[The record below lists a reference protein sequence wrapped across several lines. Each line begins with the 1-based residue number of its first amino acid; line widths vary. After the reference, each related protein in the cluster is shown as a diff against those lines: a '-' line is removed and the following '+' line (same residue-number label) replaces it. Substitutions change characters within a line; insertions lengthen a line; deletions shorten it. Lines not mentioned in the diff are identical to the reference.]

1 MWLGY
6 QGFRIVTP
14 LQWGSESSEQRLK
27 QQGSGHRRDP
37 CLLVTVSPY
46 PHLNQKMACLVRVP
60 SCSEIYDA
68 NPSVARTFFFFFLP
82 AEGSV
87 FQAGLLESRPEDKD
101 LHKYDLLR
109 EALGNTGREEGR
121 N

>member
-1 MWLGY
+1 M
-6 QGFRIVTP
+6 
-14 LQWGSESSEQRLK
+14 
-27 QQGSGHRRDP
+27 
-37 CLLVTVSPY
+37 
-46 PHLNQKMACLVRVP
+46 
-60 SCSEIYDA
+60 
-68 NPSVARTFFFFFLP
+68 
-82 AEGSV
+82 

>member
-1 MWLGY
+1 
-6 QGFRIVTP
+6 
-14 LQWGSESSEQRLK
+14 
-27 QQGSGHRRDP
+27 
-37 CLLVTVSPY
+37 
-46 PHLNQKMACLVRVP
+46 MACLVRVP
-60 SCSEIYDA
+60 SCTEIYDA
-68 NPSVARTFFFFFLP
+68 NPSVVRTFFFFFP

-109 EALGNTGREEGR
+109 EAFRNTGREEGR